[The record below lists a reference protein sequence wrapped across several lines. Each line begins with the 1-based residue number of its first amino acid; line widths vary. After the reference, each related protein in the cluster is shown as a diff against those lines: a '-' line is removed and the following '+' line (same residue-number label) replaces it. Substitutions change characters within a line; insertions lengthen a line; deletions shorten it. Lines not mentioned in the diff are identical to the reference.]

1 MDYANFSISFPV
13 ILVAVPLG
21 VVVGMVTLVLTRK
34 KKRLLALIVG
44 MSAGLLVSGW
54 VLTSAFIETAKTNAM
69 LTVADG
75 LAVPEGFAP
84 GKTENFR
91 GERVVRATAF
101 LPCMAVTAYC
111 PSLHRQWS
119 GPEPFEPARV
129 DLEEVIRRSGWQGRL
144 VIDHQHCRLTYTN
157 SNTVSCA
164 AEGVLGDFDT
174 TLRLSQTRGGPWWLS
189 LSMEP
194 AR

>member
-13 ILVAVPLG
+13 MLVAVPLTAIAG
-21 VVVGMVTLVLTRK
+21 IITVVLARRK
-34 KKRLLALIVG
+34 NRLLALLVG
-44 MSAGLLVSGW
+44 ISSALLIAGW
-54 VLTSAFIETAKTNAM
+54 VLASGFIETARTNAM
-69 LTVADG
+69 LRVADQ
-75 LAVPEGFAP
+75 LAVPEGFEP
-84 GKTENFR
+84 GKAEDFR
-91 GERVVRATAF
+91 GGRVVSATAF

-119 GPEPFEPARV
+119 GPELLELTRA
-129 DLEEVIRRSGWQGRL
+129 DLEEVIRRSRWQGTL
-144 VIDHQHCRLTYTN
+144 VIDYQHCRLTYTN
-157 SNTVSCA
+157 SNAVSCS

-174 TLRLSQTRGGPWWLS
+174 TLRISQTRGGPWWLG